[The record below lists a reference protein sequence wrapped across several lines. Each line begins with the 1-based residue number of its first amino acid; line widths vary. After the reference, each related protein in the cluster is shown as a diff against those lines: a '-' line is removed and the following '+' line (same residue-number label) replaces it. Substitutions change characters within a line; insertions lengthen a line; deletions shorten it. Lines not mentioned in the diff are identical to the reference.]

1 MNNTLL
7 FIVIG
12 IIAVAIIALLV
23 LKKLQDKQGKLP
35 RPPSVD
41 KQTNIKVADPRQLP
55 ESIHSPS
62 QQIPQA
68 SKNELATVETYI
80 SHQDYTSAINELKRL
95 LMTNPRH
102 TQAMLKLLQVYG
114 LTGQMTAFNQ
124 LYQKICEIA
133 DEKTVQ
139 EAGFLKSI
147 LEPAPQA
154 QPMPEPVPAPAPV
167 AKPIETDNIN
177 FEITKPAPIK
187 SAPVP
192 TPAPVVEMDA
202 DDVLELDFNLDDKP
216 APQQIAQPVT
226 QQEDGLSFEFETTP
240 PAPKAP
246 VVEPVSASDVEALS
260 FEFESPA
267 PAPVINTKPNTTD
280 ELDGLDFDF
289 NVNEPAPQAIID
301 TPVATNSTPA
311 KVEDEVGFDFDF
323 GLDEPAK
330 LTIATP
336 STPVKEP
343 EPEIVFDL
351 DTLETTLS
359 PSMSNTQATI
369 ESAFQSNTA
378 PADKTDDFEFEFDA
392 PQSVTELSFDLP
404 QETKTNVADTHLTAQ
419 SSDPLS
425 FDDFELEPA
434 TAPASITPSKT
445 SLESEPSLDLA
456 ELDVH
461 FDANTKAPA
470 DDLASLS
477 FDTPSF
483 KPNEISLD
491 LGDSLADDKSALDS
505 STFELN
511 EVSLGLGDSL
521 TAKPQQTAEPS
532 FDLSDFEIDIDADK
546 PAQDL
551 TDLSLEAPSTPE
563 ASFELEMPATPVTA
577 PEEPSFDLSVD
588 VSEPAVEQ
596 TLVATS
602 DPVADEFSWDKLEI
616 DSTATTT
623 DEPLFDLDVS
633 APKEEMVFDVTPAV
647 AEPEIPVVA
656 PVASVPVAPKESLT
670 PSDDGI
676 QITLELAK
684 QYVEFGEY
692 DSAKRLLQEVS
703 QEGTTTQK
711 QEAHTLMVMIA

>member
-55 ESIHSPS
+55 ESTHSPS

-68 SKNELATVETYI
+68 PKNELATVETYI

-167 AKPIETDNIN
+167 AKPIEIDSID
-177 FEITKPAPIK
+177 FEATKPAPIK

-240 PAPKAP
+240 PAPKAS

-267 PAPVINTKPNTTD
+267 PAPTTSTQPNTTN
-280 ELDGLDFDF
+280 ELDSLDFDF
-289 NVNEPAPQAIID
+289 NINEAKDVSPAPQAIVD

-330 LTIATP
+330 PTIATP
-336 STPVKEP
+336 STPTKEP

-351 DTLETTLS
+351 DTLETSLS
-359 PSMSNTQATI
+359 PSTNNTPII
-369 ESAFQSNTA
+369 EPAFQSNTA
-378 PADKTDDFEFEFDA
+378 PVDKTDDFEFEFDA

-404 QETKTNVADTHLTAQ
+404 QETKTNVADNHLTAQ

-425 FDDFELEPA
+425 FDDFELEPT
-434 TAPASITPSKT
+434 TAPASVTPSKT

-456 ELDVH
+456 EFDVH

-477 FDTPSF
+477 FDTP
-483 KPNEISLD
+483 
-491 LGDSLADDKSALDS
+491 A
-505 STFELN
+505 FEPN
-511 EVSLGLGDSL
+511 EVSLDLGDSL

-532 FDLSDFEIDIDADK
+532 FDLSDFELDIDADK

-588 VSEPAVEQ
+588 VSEPIVEQ

-602 DPVADEFSWDKLEI
+602 DPVADEFAWDELEI
-616 DSTATTT
+616 SPTATTT
-623 DEPLFDLDVS
+623 DEPSFDLDVS
-633 APKEEMVFDVTPAV
+633 APKEEMAFDVAPAV

-656 PVASVPVAPKESLT
+656 PVTSVPVAPEESLT

>member
-41 KQTNIKVADPRQLP
+41 KQANIKVADPRQLP
-55 ESIHSPS
+55 ESTHSPS

-68 SKNELATVETYI
+68 PKNELATVETYI

-154 QPMPEPVPAPAPV
+154 QPIPEPAPAPAPV
-167 AKPIETDNIN
+167 AKPIEIDSID
-177 FEITKPAPIK
+177 FETTKPAPIK

-192 TPAPVVEMDA
+192 TPAPAVEMDA

-267 PAPVINTKPNTTD
+267 PAPVINTKPNTTN

-289 NVNEPAPQAIID
+289 NINEAKDA
-301 TPVATNSTPA
+301 SPA

-330 LTIATP
+330 PTIATP
-336 STPVKEP
+336 STPIKEP

-359 PSMSNTQATI
+359 PSTNNTPTI
-369 ESAFQSNTA
+369 EPAFQSNTT
-378 PADKTDDFEFEFDA
+378 PANKTDDFEFEFDA

-404 QETKTNVADTHLTAQ
+404 QETKTNVADTHLTTQ
-419 SSDPLS
+419 SSDSLS

-434 TAPASITPSKT
+434 TAPASVTPSKT

-456 ELDVH
+456 EFDVQ

-477 FDTPSF
+477 FDTPAF
-483 KPNEISLD
+483 EPNEISLD
-491 LGDSLADDKSALDS
+491 LGDSLADDQSTLDS

-511 EVSLGLGDSL
+511 EVSLDLGDSL

-532 FDLSDFEIDIDADK
+532 FDLSDFELDIDADK
-546 PAQDL
+546 PTQDL
-551 TDLSLEAPSTPE
+551 TDLSPEAPSAPE

-602 DPVADEFSWDKLEI
+602 DPVADDFAWDELKI
-616 DSTATTT
+616 SPTATTT
-623 DEPLFDLDVS
+623 DEPSFDLDVS
-633 APKEEMVFDVTPAV
+633 APKEEMAFDVTPAV

-656 PVASVPVAPKESLT
+656 PVTSVPIAPEESLT

>member
-1 MNNTLL
+1 
-7 FIVIG
+7 
-12 IIAVAIIALLV
+12 
-23 LKKLQDKQGKLP
+23 
-35 RPPSVD
+35 
-41 KQTNIKVADPRQLP
+41 
-55 ESIHSPS
+55 
-62 QQIPQA
+62 
-68 SKNELATVETYI
+68 
-80 SHQDYTSAINELKRL
+80 
-95 LMTNPRH
+95 
-102 TQAMLKLLQVYG
+102 MLKLLQVYG

-154 QPMPEPVPAPAPV
+154 QPIPEPAPAPAPV
-167 AKPIETDNIN
+167 AKPIEIDSID
-177 FEITKPAPIK
+177 FETTKPAPIK
-187 SAPVP
+187 SAPMP

-240 PAPKAP
+240 PAPKAS

-280 ELDGLDFDF
+280 GLDGLDFDF
-289 NVNEPAPQAIID
+289 NINEPAPQAIVD
-301 TPVATNSTPA
+301 TPVVTNSTPA

-330 LTIATP
+330 PTIATP
-336 STPVKEP
+336 NTPVKEP

-359 PSMSNTQATI
+359 PSTNNTPTI
-369 ESAFQSNTA
+369 EPAFQSNTA

-404 QETKTNVADTHLTAQ
+404 QETKTNVADTHLTTQ

-425 FDDFELEPA
+425 FDDFELEPV
-434 TAPASITPSKT
+434 TAPASVTPSKT

-456 ELDVH
+456 EFNVQ
-461 FDANTKAPA
+461 FDTNTKAPA
-470 DDLASLS
+470 DDLTSLS
-477 FDTPSF
+477 FDTPVF
-483 KPNEISLD
+483 EPNEVSLD
-491 LGDSLADDKSALDS
+491 LDDSLADDKSALDS

-511 EVSLGLGDSL
+511 EVSLDLDDSL

-532 FDLSDFEIDIDADK
+532 FDLSGFELDIDADK

-551 TDLSLEAPSTPE
+551 TDLSLEAPSAPE

-602 DPVADEFSWDKLEI
+602 EPVADEFAWDELEI
-616 DSTATTT
+616 SPTATTT
-623 DEPLFDLDVS
+623 AEPSFDLDVS
-633 APKEEMVFDVTPAV
+633 APKEEMAFDVAPAV

-656 PVASVPVAPKESLT
+656 PVTSVPVAPEESLT